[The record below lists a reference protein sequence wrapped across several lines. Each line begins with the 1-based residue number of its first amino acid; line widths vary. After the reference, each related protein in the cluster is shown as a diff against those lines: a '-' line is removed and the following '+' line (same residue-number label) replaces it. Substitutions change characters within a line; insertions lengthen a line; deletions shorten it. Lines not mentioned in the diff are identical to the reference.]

1 MTLVNAFVRYIFHYI
16 SKPTV
21 SSSSWPPPVG
31 CGPLSG
37 GKWIEY
43 EERVI
48 ITYFEPGHSL

>member
-1 MTLVNAFVRYIFHYI
+1 
-16 SKPTV
+16 
-21 SSSSWPPPVG
+21 
-31 CGPLSG
+31 LSG